1 MGVALLELG
10 RPREAFSCYR
20 RALRADAHDVGA
32 RFNAGELLLAM
43 GRLRYISP
51 ISPYISPIS
60 PYSIS
65 RISQD
70 AMARYADTVQ
80 VCVLVEG

>member
-1 MGVALLELG
+1 MRGLMIEQVEPPSRVAH
-10 RPREAFSCYR
+10 P
-20 RALRADAHDVGA
+20 H
-32 RFNAGELLLAM
+32 
-43 GRLRYISP
+43 ISP